1 MTLVAETY
9 ILLHLACGKGKG
21 CDYSV
26 TRVAEAYISW
36 LPRLTC
42 RYIWPVVKGRVYY
55 SVTLVPEAYISL
67 HLACNKGKSLL

>member
-9 ILLHLACGKGKG
+9 ILACGKGKS

-36 LPRLTC
+36 SPRLTC
-42 RYIWPVVKGRVYY
+42 RYI
-55 SVTLVPEAYISL
+55 
-67 HLACNKGKSLL
+67 